1 MIVTAAN
8 GQQWDTNTGQYLDNA
23 NTAPQMQAAVEQRM
37 AMAQANQVGNFT
49 PAADAGGG
57 GAAAAADPNAGL
69 MAYLQSQAAAAEA
82 RAAALAQQQREAAS
96 AFLQTQLKSFGLDGM
111 AGAIDSLIAEWG
123 SNTDVISLKLKE
135 TTQYKERFAG
145 LLGLQTR
152 GITDVQNEA
161 QYLQLETSYRQV
173 FRDAGLT
180 SFLGTAGSK
189 QEQTA
194 IADIVG
200 KYSLSVNEVQSRVA
214 DSQRVAAN
222 TPQTVK
228 DAFMQYYGV
237 DTTQLVAYSLD
248 PARTSDIINRQA
260 NAALAGGIAAANGM
274 KLGAGVAD
282 QIANMAGTSDINQG
296 QLSSDMVNAGLL
308 RDNAVKLASIEG
320 STLSDDTAVQ
330 ASLNLDAAARKKV
343 DTLQSRERA
352 RFGGSSAF
360 GKGSLSRNNGA

>member
-49 PAADAGGG
+49 PPSDPGP
-57 GAAAAADPNAGL
+57 AAATAVDPNAGL

-135 TTQYKERFAG
+135 TTQYKDRFAG

-282 QIANMAGTSDINQG
+282 QIANMAGTQDINQG
-296 QLSSDMVNAGLL
+296 QLASDMVNASLL